1 MIAVGGNVSQTT
13 VEGFFD
19 NTGGGVGAPSA
30 KLSKIDDFVY
40 GEVVDQALVDKKKF
54 GSEEIERD
62 KKTNEPIKQL
72 VVILQTDQRGWAN
85 VAKVPTNE
93 DGSAKDASED
103 DGRRAIYVAPF
114 TNIHAA
120 IGDAIIAAT
129 GAKGPILNGA
139 SLGVKIVDLKDTGK
153 GNPLKIHQ
161 AKYVA
166 PAPKPASDNGFFGD
180 SNTAPAQP
188 IDQAAAQ
195 VPPTTTAV
203 AEQPAA
209 PAAQPQV
216 DPWTGQAAS
225 QGDGPPF

>member
-1 MIAVGGNVSQTT
+1 MIAVGGNVSNTT

-54 GSEEIERD
+54 GKDEVETDSR
-62 KKTNEPIKQL
+62 TGEPIKQL
-72 VVILQTDQRGWAN
+72 VVILQTDQRSWAN

-93 DGSAKDASED
+93 DGSAKAASED

-120 IGDAIIAAT
+120 IGDAIVEAN

-139 SLGVKIVDLKDTGK
+139 KLGVKIVDLKDTGK

-166 PAPKPASDNGFFGD
+166 PAAPVASDGGFFGGGE
-180 SNTAPAQP
+180 APAQP
-188 IDQAAAQ
+188 VDQAAAQ

-203 AEQPAA
+203 TQQPAA
-209 PAAQPQV
+209 AASPQV
-216 DPWTGQAAS
+216 DPWTGAPAS
-225 QGDGPPF
+225 AGDGPPF

>member
-1 MIAVGGNVSQTT
+1 MSNTT

-54 GSEEIERD
+54 GSDEIERD

-72 VVILQTDQRGWAN
+72 VVILQTDQRNWAN

-93 DGSAKDASED
+93 DGSAKAASED

-139 SLGVKIVDLKDTGK
+139 TLGVKVVDLKDTGK

-161 AKYVA
+161 AKYEA

-180 SNTAPAQP
+180 GNTQGQQAQP
-188 IDQAAAQ
+188 VDQAATQ

-203 AEQPAA
+203 TEQPAA
-209 PAAQPQV
+209 PAATPQV